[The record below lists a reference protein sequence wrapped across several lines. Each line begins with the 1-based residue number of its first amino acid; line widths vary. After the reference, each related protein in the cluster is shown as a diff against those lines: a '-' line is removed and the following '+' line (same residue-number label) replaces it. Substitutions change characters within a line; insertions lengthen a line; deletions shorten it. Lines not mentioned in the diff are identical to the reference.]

1 MPNAVITSVFSS
13 KIPRFIYGVDKE
25 ENEYILYTSSPQY
38 LIKFNGVIDPE
49 ESEDDDDDDEDT
61 ELLLEKEGYQKVEFH
76 IEIFKFTKSGLT
88 PITYEYKVKAV
99 QDIINEAIAFYL
111 DLD

>member
-1 MPNAVITSVFSS
+1 MSNAVITSVFSS

-25 ENEYILYTSSPQY
+25 ENEYILCTSSPQY
-38 LIKFNGVIDPE
+38 LIKFNGVIDA
-49 ESEDDDDDDEDT
+49 EDDDEEDDQDT
-61 ELLLEKEGYQKVEFH
+61 DLLTEKTESQKVEFH

-99 QDIINEAIAFYL
+99 QDIVNDAIAFYL
-111 DLD
+111 ELD

>member
-13 KIPRFIYGVDKE
+13 KIPNFIYGVDKE
-25 ENEYILYTSSPQY
+25 ENEYILCTSSPQY

-49 ESEDDDDDDEDT
+49 ESEDDDDIDEDA
-61 ELLLEKEGYQKVEFH
+61 ELMLEKDGYQKVEFH

-99 QDIINEAIAFYL
+99 QDIIK
-111 DLD
+111 